1 MIAGGHH
8 SLIRRGRSV
17 HETAGYDD
25 MVELREV
32 QVSTGRALPF
42 GRDVTQNDSILRTLR
57 LLGHVEQIHESHGA
71 PAAGAPARCPRGAGW
86 GKLVEKVSLDHSGEN
101 YTGPMTPSSPH
112 SSMAW
117 LVGEA
122 AAFDRV
128 VDLGD
133 QVIARLAARARAG
146 DADALSRMVEVR
158 AMVRGLDGR
167 DSDAVAA
174 AVALLEAIDVET
186 AP

>member
-1 MIAGGHH
+1 MGALLRSGMPKEG
-8 SLIRRGRSV
+8 RR
-17 HETAGYDD
+17 
-25 MVELREV
+25 
-32 QVSTGRALPF
+32 P
-42 GRDVTQNDSILRTLR
+42 
-57 LLGHVEQIHESHGA
+57 
-71 PAAGAPARCPRGAGW
+71 APARAPTNIGRKGSVC
-86 GKLVEKVSLDHSGEN
+86 HSGEN
-101 YTGPMTPSSPH
+101 YTGAMTPSSPH

-117 LVGEA
+117 LVGDA

-146 DADALSRMVEVR
+146 DAEAVSRVVEVR

-174 AVALLEAIDVET
+174 TVALLEAIDVET

>member
-1 MIAGGHH
+1 MGALLRSG
-8 SLIRRGRSV
+8 RPKEARG
-17 HETAGYDD
+17 
-25 MVELREV
+25 
-32 QVSTGRALPF
+32 P
-42 GRDVTQNDSILRTLR
+42 
-57 LLGHVEQIHESHGA
+57 
-71 PAAGAPARCPRGAGW
+71 APARAPTNIGRKGP
-86 GKLVEKVSLDHSGEN
+86 VRDSGEN

-146 DADALSRMVEVR
+146 DAEALSRLAEVR

-174 AVALLEAIDVET
+174 TVALLEAIDVE
-186 AP
+186 APL